1 LKLYIAE
8 KPNLGRAIAEGLGG
22 GTESGGCIRTKNGI
36 VTWCFGHILEQY
48 APEEYNEKYRHWR
61 IEDLPIIP
69 SVWKMKVK
77 PDAKKQFGVIK
88 ALVKEADEIVNAG
101 DPDREG
107 QLLVDEVLNELGV
120 LHKKTIK
127 RILLNALDEKSVK
140 EALSKLRSNDEFI
153 GLRNSALA
161 RSRADWL
168 IGMNLSR
175 IYTIL
180 ARAAGYPN
188 SVSVGRVQTPTLGLV
203 VRREIEIR
211 TFKPVT
217 FYAPQLEFR
226 HTNGSF
232 RAKWKAYERDGV
244 DEDGR
249 ILKKD
254 FAEEILTA
262 SSVPPARIE
271 SVEQKKGTSPQRLP
285 YSLSALQI
293 DAGKIFGYSPQ
304 EVLDT
309 QQALYEKK
317 LTSYPRS
324 DCDYLAENQFGD
336 AEAILK
342 NLAAADV
349 SFVPFVQNA
358 DANIKSRAWNDKK
371 ISAHHAIIPTT
382 VRADISK
389 LDEREKH
396 LYTLI
401 AKSYIAQFYPAQE
414 FLSTKIE
421 ISAGGEMF
429 TASGKVI
436 LQQGWKSIYQNDAKK
451 DDVENEEEQ
460 QSLPDMQ
467 QGDSVEFTGGK
478 ITEGV
483 TKPPARFTPA
493 TLLKAMKEIHK
504 YVHDKELTAS
514 LKECSGIGTEA
525 TRAGI
530 IEIIQKRGFVE
541 MKGKNFVPT
550 EMGVS
555 ICNILPAALIY
566 PDITARWED
575 ALDKIG
581 KGQMPLAAFAK
592 EQEIFLAELLLKA
605 KETKVPLP
613 RNLAKC
619 PSCGKPMMRRKGKNG
634 FFWGCTGYPDC
645 KTTVPDKNG
654 KPDAKAGN
662 KPLAK
667 GLSKTTGRGI
677 FL

>member
-1 LKLYIAE
+1 MSRLFIAE
-8 KPNLGRAIAEGLGG
+8 KPSMGRAIAQGLEALGDK
-22 GTESGGCIRTKNGI
+22 SRSADGCIHVGSDT
-36 VTWCFGHILEQY
+36 VTWLFGHILEQY
-48 APEEYNEKYRHWR
+48 SPDEYDEKYKRWH
-61 IEDLPIIP
+61 IEDLPIVP
-69 SVWKMKVK
+69 SVWKLKVK
-77 PDAKKQFGVIK
+77 PDAKKQYKIVS
-88 ALVKEADEIVNAG
+88 ALAKEADEIIHAG

-107 QLLVDEVLNELGV
+107 QLLVDELLAHIGV
-120 LHKKTIK
+120 LKTKPVK
-127 RILLNALDEKSVK
+127 RILLNALDVKSVQ
-140 EALSKLRSNDEFI
+140 EALRHIRPNDEFV

-180 ARAAGYPN
+180 ARGAGYD
-188 SVSVGRVQTPTLGLV
+188 SVVNVGRVKTPTMGLV

-217 FYAPQLEFR
+217 FFTPQVEFR
-226 HTNGSF
+226 HANGTF
-232 RAKWKAYERDGV
+232 RAKWKAQEQDGV
-244 DEDGR
+244 DEEGR

-254 FAEEILTA
+254 LAEEILTA
-262 SSVPPARIE
+262 SSLPPAKIE

-324 DCDYLAENQFGD
+324 DCDYLPENQLSD
-336 AEAILK
+336 AAAILK
-342 NLAAADV
+342 NLAAAD
-349 SFVPFVQNA
+349 SSLEQFIEKA
-358 DANIKSRAWNDKK
+358 DLSIKSRAWNDKK

-382 VRADISK
+382 VETK
-389 LDEREKH
+389 LSNLSEKEKN
-396 LYTLI
+396 LYMLI

-414 FLSTKIE
+414 FLSTKVE
-421 ISAGGEMF
+421 LSAGGEIF

-436 LQQGWKSIYQNDAKK
+436 LQQGWKSLYQNDAKK

-467 QGDSVEFTGGK
+467 QGDSVEFAGGK
-478 ITEGV
+478 IVEGV

-504 YVHDKELTAS
+504 YVHDKELAAS

-525 TRAGI
+525 TRAGMI
-530 IEIIQKRGFVE
+530 DELEKRGFI
-541 MKGKNFVPT
+541 KKTGKNFVPT
-550 EMGVS
+550 EIASSM
-555 ICNILPAALIY
+555 CRILPEALIY
-566 PDITARWED
+566 PDLTARWED

-581 KGQMPLAAFAK
+581 KKEMSLADFGAQQKRFLDELLAGAK
-592 EQEIFLAELLLKA
+592 EA
-605 KETKVPLP
+605 KIPPP
-613 RNLAKC
+613 RNLPLC
-619 PSCGKPMMRRKGKNG
+619 PACKKPLRRRKSKKGTW
-634 FFWGCTGYPDC
+634 FWSCSGYPDC
-645 KTTVPDKNG
+645 TKAFADERG
-654 KPDAKAGN
+654 KPGKEWTFT
-662 KPLAK
+662 KK
-667 GLSKTTGRGI
+667 
-677 FL
+677 